1 MEETRKA
8 EENAKR
14 IRSFLTSPV
23 KLSATFIVI
32 VGIIVYSVYVSGHH
46 PLVPFPLSNR
56 LLVAILNGVI
66 WYCLVLFGAWI
77 AMKAWESKAKKEILE
92 QKEFLKLKTTTV
104 AKLFLA
110 AALVFLVSSYML
122 SDAFIPG
129 IAVVLCIAG
138 ALVIISI
145 IAKDTHVLVRDRIG
159 RELLAERLEEPLKSL
174 KFLFIGIAVVICIDL
189 IYTYIFDLSTPLSS
203 YPPAIIIT
211 KIFLDMSI
219 FTGSVTLAIVI
230 GLKLILWDV
239 IIG

>member
-1 MEETRKA
+1 MKKTREA

-32 VGIIVYSVYVSGHH
+32 VGISVYFVYVSGLH
-46 PLVPFPLSNR
+46 PLVSFPLQNR
-56 LLVAILNGVI
+56 LLVAILNGAI
-66 WYCLVLFGAWI
+66 WYCLVLLGAWM

-92 QKEFLKLKTTTV
+92 RKEFLKLKTTTV
-104 AKLFLA
+104 AKLFLV

-138 ALVIISI
+138 ALLIISI
-145 IAKDTHVLVRDRIG
+145 IAKDTHVLVRDRIE
-159 RELLAERLEEPLKSL
+159 RELLAERLEEPLKRL
-174 KFLFIGIAVVICIDL
+174 KFLFIGIAVVICVDL
-189 IYTYIFDLSTPLSS
+189 IYTYSFNLSAPLSS

-211 KIFLDMSI
+211 KIFLDMCI
-219 FTGSVTLAIVI
+219 FTGCVTLAIVI
-230 GLKLILWDV
+230 GLKLILWE
-239 IIG
+239 IG

>member
-1 MEETRKA
+1 MEKTRKA

-23 KLSATFIVI
+23 KLSATFIIMVF
-32 VGIIVYSVYVSGHH
+32 GINMYLMYVLGHH

-56 LLVAILNGVI
+56 LLVAMLNGVI

-77 AMKAWESKAKKEILE
+77 AMKAWESKAKKER
-92 QKEFLKLKTTTV
+92 KEFLKLKTTTV

-138 ALVIISI
+138 ALLIISI
-145 IAKDTHVLVRDRIG
+145 IAKDTHVLVRDRIE
-159 RELLAERLEEPLKSL
+159 RELLAERIEEPLKRL
-174 KFLFIGIAVVICIDL
+174 KFLFIGIALVICVDL
-189 IYTYIFDLSTPLSS
+189 VYTYSFNLSAPLSS

-219 FTGSVTLAIVI
+219 FAGCITLAIVI
-230 GLKLILWDV
+230 GLKLLLWDV
-239 IIG
+239 IID

>member
-1 MEETRKA
+1 MEKTRKA

-23 KLSATFIVI
+23 KLSAVFII
-32 VGIIVYSVYVSGHH
+32 FVGPSVYYFYVLGLH
-46 PLVPFPLSNR
+46 PIVPFPLQNR

-66 WYCLVLFGAWI
+66 GYGLGLLGAWM
-77 AMKAWESKAKKEILE
+77 AMKSWESKAKKER
-92 QKEFLKLKTTTV
+92 KEFIKLKTTTV

>member
-1 MEETRKA
+1 MEKTRKA

-23 KLSATFIVI
+23 KLSATFIIMVF
-32 VGIIVYSVYVSGHH
+32 GINMYLMYVLGHH

-77 AMKAWESKAKKEILE
+77 AMKAWESKAKKER
-92 QKEFLKLKTTTV
+92 KEFLKLKTTTV

-138 ALVIISI
+138 ALLIISI
-145 IAKDTHVLVRDRIG
+145 IAKDTHVLVRDRIE
-159 RELLAERLEEPLKSL
+159 RELLAERLEEPLKRL
-174 KFLFIGIAVVICIDL
+174 KFLFIGIALVICVDL
-189 IYTYIFDLSTPLSS
+189 VYTYSFNLSAPLSS

-219 FTGSVTLAIVI
+219 FAGCVTLAIVI
-230 GLKLILWDV
+230 GLKLLLWDV
-239 IIG
+239 IID

>member
-1 MEETRKA
+1 MDTESRKA
-8 EENAKR
+8 KKDAKK

-23 KLSATFIVI
+23 KLSAVFILF
-32 VGIIVYSVYVSGHH
+32 VGPSVYFIYVLGLH
-46 PLVPFPLSNR
+46 PIVPFPLQNR

-66 WYCLVLFGAWI
+66 GYGLGLLGAWM
-77 AMKAWESKAKKEILE
+77 AMKSLESKDKKER
-92 QKEFLKLKTTTV
+92 KEFLKLKTTTV

-145 IAKDTHVLVRDRIG
+145 IAKDTRVLVRDRIE
-159 RELLAERLEEPLKSL
+159 RELLAERIEEPLKRL
-174 KFLFIGIAVVICIDL
+174 KFLLIGIAVVIFVDL
-189 IYTYIFDLSTPLSS
+189 IYTYSFNLSAPLSS

-219 FTGSVTLAIVI
+219 FAGCITLAIVI

-239 IIG
+239 IID